1 MDKAWMLVTGC
12 AMIGWAV
19 PEFIGAAVRAR
30 VPVGVNVLCAI
41 AAGLLA
47 AYFV

>member
-1 MDKAWMLVTGC
+1 MDMSWTLVTGS
-12 AMIGWAV
+12 AIIGWLL
-19 PEFIGAAVRAR
+19 PEFIAAARVR

-41 AAGLLA
+41 AGGLLA

>member
-1 MDKAWMLVTGC
+1 MDKAWMLVTGS
-12 AMIGWAV
+12 AIVGWLL
-19 PEFIGAAVRAR
+19 PEFIAAARVR